1 MWAPEERGAGGGSW
15 GALAEGE
22 GRELGGGRCR
32 GGASSEEDEPQREAR
47 DAELLLDDDLDFQI
61 ASY

>member
-15 GALAEGE
+15 GALAEGG

-32 GGASSEEDEPQREAR
+32 GGASEEDEPQREAR